1 GSSRLIAAGL
11 LIAGLGLAAIPHID
25 IGFAWTGMLATSI
38 LIAFGN
44 GLFTPSNMAMLSNHS
59 AAHERGLV
67 MGVSESLRSL
77 STLTGVLIG
86 GIVWDMTWN
95 SSGFFTYHTA
105 FWLCGIFSVFAAFIH
120 ITGGAW
126 NAEDPALLGRGVEA
140 E

>member
-1 GSSRLIAAGL
+1 MKLILSGL
-11 LIAGLGLAAIPHID
+11 
-25 IGFAWTGMLATSI
+25 FSI

-59 AAHERGLV
+59 AANERGLV

-86 GIVWDMTWN
+86 GIVWDLTWN

-105 FWLCGIFSVFAAFIH
+105 FWLCGIFSLFAVFIH

-126 NAEDPALLGRGVEA
+126 NVEDPALKGRVGEA